1 MSSHPN
7 VITKRTIK
15 QAKADFKARG
25 RPTISVLEQKQLERS
40 IQLDRR
46 AWGVK
51 EREKRKAEAAKVR
64 RVEKERSEKEA
75 REKKA
80 LAGGKTRSDRFGY
93 ASSQMHLGAF
103 FGGGG
108 GGVKKEDVKSETKVE
123 VKAENEDDMFGDD
136 GLDDETLLETLE
148 SPASA
153 FDIPQSSVEA
163 MVAAELPAT
172 TRSGLQQCHSQLS
185 VTPRTTDSGTLIG
198 VARSPFDA
206 KAIAKT
212 SSLTASRAQTE
223 PLAAVACD
231 PSDFWNDLESS
242 TQIARDLASDEPKV
256 VAAPAI
262 VQHHSRTAP
271 QRKAITKTPANNKT
285 LPGHFF
291 PSRLSGTASKVPE
304 PAPPPPPPMRALS
317 FADITGAPA
326 HLTATPS
333 RPAIDAERD
342 RKLMPPPIMKRPV
355 TMRLPPQSVRQSRPA
370 ISMPP
375 PPITTTTR
383 TPQTMAR
390 PVIKPS
396 TKPVVLFTR
405 TELEN
410 FVDDDLQL
418 TQVAPG

>member
-108 GGVKKEDVKSETKVE
+108 VKKLDVKSEMEVE

-148 SPASA
+148 SPMRA
-153 FDIPQSSVEA
+153 FDMPQLSVEA
-163 MVAAELPAT
+163 KVTAELPAP
-172 TRSGLQQCHSQLS
+172 TRSALQQCHSQLS
-185 VTPRTTDSGTLIG
+185 VTPRTNNTGTHTA
-198 VARSPFDA
+198 VARAPFGAEAVA
-206 KAIAKT
+206 KP
-212 SSLTASRAQTE
+212 SSLTASRAQTK
-223 PLAAVACD
+223 PPATVACD
-231 PSDFWNDLESS
+231 LGDFWNELESS
-242 TQIARDLASDEPKV
+242 TQIARDLAFDEPKV
-256 VAAPAI
+256 EASPA
-262 VQHHSRTAP
+262 VVPHQSRTTA

-285 LPGHFF
+285 LPDHFF
-291 PSRLSGTASKVPE
+291 PSRLSGTASKFPE

-317 FADITGAPA
+317 FAEITGAPA
-326 HLTATPS
+326 HLTAPPS
-333 RPAIDAERD
+333 KLAIDAERD
-342 RKLMPPPIMKRPV
+342 RKLMPPPMMKRPV
-355 TMRLPPQSVRQSRPA
+355 AMRPPPQPVRQSRPA

-375 PPITTTTR
+375 PPITTITGK
-383 TPQTMAR
+383 PQRMAR
-390 PVIKPS
+390 PVVKPS
-396 TKPVVLFTR
+396 TKPVVLFTM
-405 TELEN
+405 TELEE

>member
-7 VITKRTIK
+7 VIMKRTIK

-51 EREKRKAEAAKVR
+51 EREKRKAEAAKLR

-75 REKKA
+75 RKKKA

-93 ASSQMHLGAF
+93 ASSQMHLGTF
-103 FGGGG
+103 FGG
-108 GGVKKEDVKSETKVE
+108 GGVKKEEDVKSEPKVE
-123 VKAENEDDMFGDD
+123 VELENDDDMFGDD

-148 SPASA
+148 SPVCTS
-153 FDIPQSSVEA
+153 DTPQLGVEA
-163 MVAAELPAT
+163 KVTAEIPAT
-172 TRSGLQQCHSQLS
+172 TRSALQQCHAQLS
-185 VTPRTTDSGTLIG
+185 VTSRTNDSGTLTG
-198 VARSPFDA
+198 VARRPFGA
-206 KAIAKT
+206 KAVTKT
-212 SSLTASRAQTE
+212 SSLIASRAQTE
-223 PLAAVACD
+223 PPAAVACD
-231 PSDFWNDLESS
+231 PSDFWDDLESS
-242 TQIARDLASDEPKV
+242 TQIARDLAFDEPKV
-256 VAAPAI
+256 EAAPATA
-262 VQHHSRTAP
+262 QHQSRNAA

-291 PSRLSGTASKVPE
+291 PSRLSGTASKFPE

-317 FADITGAPA
+317 FAEITGAPA
-326 HLTATPS
+326 HLTAPPS
-333 RPAIDAERD
+333 KPAIDAERD
-342 RKLMPPPIMKRPV
+342 RKLMPPPMMKRPV
-355 TMRLPPQSVRQSRPA
+355 TMRLPPQPVRQSRPTIA
-370 ISMPP
+370 VPP
-375 PPITTTTR
+375 ARITTTTR
-383 TPQTMAR
+383 TPHRLAK
-390 PVIKPS
+390 PVVKPF
-396 TKPVVLFTR
+396 TKPVVLFTM

>member
-103 FGGGG
+103 FGGA
-108 GGVKKEDVKSETKVE
+108 GVKKQEVKSEIKVE

-148 SPASA
+148 SPVGA
-153 FDIPQSSVEA
+153 FDIQQLGVEA
-163 MVAAELPAT
+163 KVTAELPAT
-172 TRSGLQQCHSQLS
+172 TRSALQQSHSQLS
-185 VTPRTTDSGTLIG
+185 MTNDSGTLPA
-198 VARSPFDA
+198 VARTPFGA
-206 KAIAKT
+206 KAVAKT
-212 SSLTASRAQTE
+212 SSLTAARAQTE

-242 TQIARDLASDEPKV
+242 TQIARDLAFDEPKV
-256 VAAPAI
+256 AATPAI
-262 VQHHSRTAP
+262 VQHQARTAT
-271 QRKAITKTPANNKT
+271 QRKPTTKTPANIKT

-291 PSRLSGTASKVPE
+291 PSRLPGTASKFPE
-304 PAPPPPPPMRALS
+304 PSPPPPLPMRALS
-317 FADITGAPA
+317 FAEITGAPV
-326 HLTATPS
+326 HLTAPPS
-333 RPAIDAERD
+333 KPAIDAERD
-342 RKLMPPPIMKRPV
+342 RKLMPPPMMKRPV
-355 TMRLPPQSVRQSRPA
+355 TMRPPPQPARHSRHA
-370 ISMPP
+370 IYMPP
-375 PPITTTTR
+375 PPINTTTR
-383 TPQTMAR
+383 TSQTMAR
-390 PVIKPS
+390 PVVKPS
-396 TKPVVLFTR
+396 TKHVVLFTM

>member
-51 EREKRKAEAAKVR
+51 EREKRKAEAAKAR
-64 RVEKERSEKEA
+64 RVEKERSEKDA

-108 GGVKKEDVKSETKVE
+108 VKNEDVKSETKVE

-136 GLDDETLLETLE
+136 GLDDETLLETLK
-148 SPASA
+148 SPVGT
-153 FDIPQSSVEA
+153 FDIPQLGVEA
-163 MVAAELPAT
+163 KGTAELPAT
-172 TRSGLQQCHSQLS
+172 TRSAPQQCHAQLS
-185 VTPRTTDSGTLIG
+185 VTSRTIDSGTLTG
-198 VARSPFDA
+198 VARSPFGA
-206 KAIAKT
+206 KAVART
-212 SSLTASRAQTE
+212 SSTASRAQTE
-223 PLAAVACD
+223 PPAAVACD
-231 PSDFWNDLESS
+231 PSDFWDDLESS
-242 TQIARDLASDEPKV
+242 TQIARDLAFDEPKV
-256 VAAPAI
+256 EAAPPT
-262 VQHHSRTAP
+262 VQHQSRTAT
-271 QRKAITKTPANNKT
+271 QRKPITKTSANNKT

-291 PSRLSGTASKVPE
+291 PSRLSGTASKLPE
-304 PAPPPPPPMRALS
+304 PAPPPQPPMRALS
-317 FADITGAPA
+317 FAEITGAPV
-326 HLTATPS
+326 HLTAPPS
-333 RPAIDAERD
+333 KPAIDAERD
-342 RKLMPPPIMKRPV
+342 RKLRPPPMMKRHV
-355 TMRLPPQSVRQSRPA
+355 TMRPPPQPVRQSRPA

-383 TPQTMAR
+383 TPHSMAR
-390 PVIKPS
+390 PISKPS
-396 TKPVVLFTR
+396 TKPVVLFTM

>member
-51 EREKRKAEAAKVR
+51 EREKRKAEAAKLR

-108 GGVKKEDVKSETKVE
+108 VIKEEDVKSEMEVE

-148 SPASA
+148 FPIGT
-153 FDIPQSSVEA
+153 FGMPEFSVEA
-163 MVAAELPAT
+163 KVTAEIPAP
-172 TRSGLQQCHSQLS
+172 TRSALQQCHSQLS
-185 VTPRTTDSGTLIG
+185 VTLRSNDSRTAIA
-198 VARSPFDA
+198 VVRSPLGA
-206 KAIAKT
+206 KAVAKT
-212 SSLTASRAQTE
+212 QPATMSRTQTK
-223 PLAAVACD
+223 PSAAVVCD
-231 PSDFWNDLESS
+231 PSDFWDELESS
-242 TQIARDLASDEPKV
+242 TQIARDLAFDEPKV
-256 VAAPAI
+256 AVAPAI
-262 VQHHSRTAP
+262 VQHQTRTAP
-271 QRKAITKTPANNKT
+271 QRKAIAKTPANNKT

-291 PSRLSGTASKVPE
+291 PSRLCGTASKFPE
-304 PAPPPPPPMRALS
+304 PAPAPAPPMRALS
-317 FADITGAPA
+317 FAEITGAPA
-326 HLTATPS
+326 HLTAPPS
-333 RPAIDAERD
+333 KPAIDAERD

-355 TMRLPPQSVRQSRPA
+355 TMRPPPQPVRQSRHA

-383 TPQTMAR
+383 TLQRMAR
-390 PVIKPS
+390 PIVKSS
-396 TKPVVLFTR
+396 TKPVVLFTM
-405 TELEN
+405 TELEE

>member
-51 EREKRKAEAAKVR
+51 EREKRKAEAAKLR

-93 ASSQMHLGAF
+93 ASSQMHLGSF
-103 FGGGG
+103 FGG
-108 GGVKKEDVKSETKVE
+108 GGVKKEDVKSESKVE
-123 VKAENEDDMFGDD
+123 VELENDDDMFGDD

-148 SPASA
+148 SPVGTS
-153 FDIPQSSVEA
+153 DTPQLGVEA
-163 MVAAELPAT
+163 KVTAELPAT
-172 TRSGLQQCHSQLS
+172 TRSALQQCHSQLS
-185 VTPRTTDSGTLIG
+185 VTPWTNNSGTLIG
-198 VARSPFDA
+198 VARTPFGA
-206 KAIAKT
+206 KAVTKT
-212 SSLTASRAQTE
+212 SSLIASRAQTK
-223 PLAAVACD
+223 PPAAVACD
-231 PSDFWNDLESS
+231 PSDFWDDLESS
-242 TQIARDLASDEPKV
+242 TQIARDLAFDEPKV
-256 VAAPAI
+256 KAAPAV
-262 VQHHSRTAP
+262 VQHQNRTAA
-271 QRKAITKTPANNKT
+271 QRKAITKTLASNKT

-291 PSRLSGTASKVPE
+291 PSRLSGTASKFPE

-317 FADITGAPA
+317 FAEITGTPV
-326 HLTATPS
+326 HLTAPPS
-333 RPAIDAERD
+333 KPAIDAERD
-342 RKLMPPPIMKRPV
+342 RKLMPPPMMKRLV
-355 TMRLPPQSVRQSRPA
+355 TMRPPPQTVRQSRPA

-375 PPITTTTR
+375 SPITTSTR
-383 TPQTMAR
+383 TPHSMVR
-390 PVIKPS
+390 PVGKPS
-396 TKPVVLFTR
+396 TKPVVLFTMM
-405 TELEN
+405 ELEN

-418 TQVAPG
+418 TQVALG